1 MTKFA
6 LFVAATVALVVV
18 ASASSDSTDKKEVRQ
33 SVRWELCKTRMGGTN
48 ATRKKIGHVR
58 SEAFIT
64 K

>member
-33 SVRWELCKTRMGGTN
+33 SVRWEL
-48 ATRKKIGHVR
+48 
-58 SEAFIT
+58 
-64 K
+64 